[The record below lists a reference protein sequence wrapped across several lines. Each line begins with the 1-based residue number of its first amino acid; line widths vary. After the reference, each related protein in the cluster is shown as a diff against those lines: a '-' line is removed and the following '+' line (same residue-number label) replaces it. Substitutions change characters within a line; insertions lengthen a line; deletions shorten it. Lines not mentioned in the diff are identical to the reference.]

1 VKRIL
6 VAMLAC
12 VALTSCAR
20 GAALEAQASKELTAR
35 VDAIREAVEEGDAAR
50 AEVLLT
56 RLHDAVGRLAAD
68 GLVSEERAIAIQSA
82 AGDVVGEIA
91 LLDAGT
97 TSVSPTTIPSP
108 TVADPDE
115 GDDEDDEDNSG
126 PGNGDEDHD
135 NSGPGNGDD

>member
-1 VKRIL
+1 VKRIVVVL
-6 VAMLAC
+6 LAC
-12 VALTSCAR
+12 VAFASCAR

-68 GLVSEERAIAIQSA
+68 GLVTEERAIAIQSA

-97 TSVSPTTIPSP
+97 TISPTSIPSP

-115 GDDEDDEDNSG
+115 GDDEGDEDNSG
-126 PGNGDEDHD
+126 PGNGDEGHD